1 MKSVDLLKGYLDGL
15 PLRKIADQVK
25 LYPPTVYRR
34 CLSQLRSLPRDLEIT
49 RKSVDP
55 SQYSGYLVFDG
66 KYLPVK
72 GYPEE
77 LVILWGADFLSHD
90 LPHFLL
96 APSENY
102 QACLSYFSS
111 IKALGY
117 NLRLLICDD
126 NDAIKM
132 AARYIY
138 PDASV
143 QTCQNH
149 FLENVRRDLN
159 IRSDQTYQDF
169 YFHLEGVLK
178 EKFDPFEFNLRLTEI
193 FKEFKGET
201 NERVSNWIGV
211 FLKFKEELLAYQK
224 FPGSPWT
231 TNLIEAYNSHLE
243 GRLKTI
249 KGFQSYHSADLW
261 LNGYVLK
268 RRLKPFTD
276 CEEPFKH
283 LNGKCSLQNVLKN
296 GQKLPL
302 IFD

>member
-1 MKSVDLLKGYLDGL
+1 MKTADLLKGYLDGL

-25 LYPPTVYRR
+25 LSPATVYRR
-34 CLSQLRSLPRDLEIT
+34 CLKELKSLPRNLEVTRRSIDLS
-49 RKSVDP
+49 R
-55 SQYSGYLVFDG
+55 YSGYLVFDG
-66 KYLPVK
+66 KHLPVK

-77 LVILWGADFLSHD
+77 VVLLWGADFLSHD

-102 QACLSYFSS
+102 QACLSFFS
-111 IKALGY
+111 ALRELGY
-117 NLRLLICDD
+117 PLRLLICDD
-126 NDAIKM
+126 NDAMKM

-138 PDASV
+138 PDV
-143 QTCQNH
+143 LIQTCQKH
-149 FLENVRRDLN
+149 FLENIRQDLN
-159 IRSDQTYQDF
+159 IRSDQTYEDF
-169 YFHLEGVLK
+169 FFNLEGVLK
-178 EKFDPFEFNLRLTEI
+178 EKLNSFAFNLRLAEI
-193 FKEFKGET
+193 FKQFAGET
-201 NERVSNWIGV
+201 NERVSGWIGAL
-211 FLKFKEELLAYQK
+211 LKFKEELLAYQK

-261 LNGYVLK
+261 LNGYVLR

-276 CEEPFKH
+276 CEKPFKH
-283 LNGKCSLQNVLKN
+283 LNGKSSLENVLKS
-296 GQKLPL
+296 GFKLPT